1 MGAANTIY
9 HIRKLL
15 TEVGPRQTALT
26 LGRHLYRRAFPV
38 KYPVHPFD
46 LQHGVDTSGLIGGRR
61 LNSGSDHDRH
71 ITAYWGTAPS
81 AFRHVLSLW
90 NDSLA
95 NSPYSTSDYVFI
107 DIGCGKGRAVMLAS
121 EHPFHR
127 VVGVELNTALV
138 TVAQKNLVKWKAS
151 PHACHDI
158 EVLTAD
164 ALEFA
169 FPDSPTLLYV
179 FNPFDAHL
187 TQLLLDRI
195 LAVSLTRPAPIDIIY
210 MTPEHA
216 HLFALVPNLQLLAE
230 GRTPLSTEEKAVDA
244 FQTQSLGYCIY
255 HLPRRSAK

>member
-26 LGRHLYRRAFPV
+26 LGRHLYHRAFPV

-46 LQHGVDTSGLIGGRR
+46 LHNGVDTSGLIGGRR
-61 LNSGSDHDRH
+61 LNSGNDHDRH

-81 AFRHVLSLW
+81 AFLHVLSLW

-95 NSPYSTSDYVFI
+95 NSPCSTSDYVFI

-121 EHPFHR
+121 EHPFQR
-127 VVGVELNTALV
+127 VVGVELNNALV
-138 TVAQKNLVKWKAS
+138 AVAEKNLLKWKTS
-151 PHACHDI
+151 PHACDDI

-169 FPDSPTLLYV
+169 FPDSPTLLYI

-195 LAVSLTRPAPIDIIY
+195 QAVSLTRSAPIDIIY
-210 MTPEHA
+210 MTPDHA
-216 HLFALVPNLQLLAE
+216 HLFALVPNLQLLEQGRSPLTAE
-230 GRTPLSTEEKAVDA
+230 EMAVDA
-244 FQTQSLGYCIY
+244 FQSQSLGYCIY
-255 HLPRRSAK
+255 RLPPPPR

>member
-1 MGAANTIY
+1 MRAANTIY

-15 TEVGPRQTALT
+15 TEIGPRQTALT
-26 LGRHLYRRAFPV
+26 LGRHLYHRAFPV
-38 KYPVHPFD
+38 KFPVHPFD

-81 AFRHVLSLW
+81 AFLHVLALW
-90 NDSLA
+90 NDSLSA
-95 NSPYSTSDYVFI
+95 GSDSIRDYVFI

-121 EHPFHR
+121 DHPFRR
-127 VVGVELNTALV
+127 VVGVELHAALV
-138 TVAQKNLVKWKAS
+138 SVAQKNLIKWKEF
-151 PHACHDI
+151 PHACDEI
-158 EVLTAD
+158 DVLNAD

-187 TQLLLDRI
+187 TQLLLNRI
-195 LAVSLTRPAPIDIIY
+195 QAVSVGRSVPIDIIY

-230 GRTPLSTEEKAVDA
+230 GRIPLTNEEKTVDA

-255 HLPRRSAK
+255 RLPPPHR